1 MRKDIEQL
9 MDLNDELAEKDK
21 EIEKLQDK
29 ILKLETD
36 ASIYKDLS
44 SLRQEKINKAIG
56 YINNCIFDYEEN
68 TMIGEDFKIVKR
80 KLLGSDKE

>member
-1 MRKDIEQL
+1 MLEDFHKLLCE
-9 MDLNDELAEKDK
+9 
-21 EIEKLQDK
+21 EIERLRDK

-44 SLRQEKINKAIG
+44 NLRQERIDEAIG

-80 KLLGSDKE
+80 KLLGSEEE